1 MALLDCGEVG
11 GVAESGTNGGEGGVQ
26 ADGREASGGGERTDM
41 SDDKDRVVLVGTN
54 RRGGRA
60 RGGDK
65 RRWRDTMEEGVGV
78 YEACMYEGEA
88 SGGGCSGGL
97 GEAECGDDYPRYRAP
112 KWSGH
117 APQPHGRSTAQRHPS
132 CKRQETKTSSSCA
145 LYGVLYVCIYLQT
158 YSNNGSY

>member
-1 MALLDCGEVG
+1 MLLNTSSAAAGIGAVVALLDCGEVG

-65 RRWRDTMEEGVGV
+65 RRWRDTTEEGVGV

-97 GEAECGDDYPRYRAP
+97 GEAECGDDYPIP
-112 KWSGH
+112 SSKVV
-117 APQPHGRSTAQRHPS
+117 RSRTTTTWPLYCTAAS
-132 CKRQETKTSSSCA
+132 F
-145 LYGVLYVCIYLQT
+145 L
-158 YSNNGSY
+158 